1 MTERDQKTILYVD
14 SDTYYS
20 KRAEAALKNSGYRF
34 MLCKSGNR
42 ALTII
47 ADKKPDLV
55 IVDYDLDDMNGEE
68 LYSRYLLSPEFNL
81 ENRIPFI
88 SLSTNGNID
97 KSRLYGLGFS
107 GCLSKPFRQKDLVDF
122 IEDSLVSH
130 QLKVEEVQFWET
142 IRRSKDFLEGVIE
155 SSIEAIITTDT
166 KGFVTYCNRAAED
179 MIGYYFDEII
189 GRRISDFFW
198 EGGTE
203 LLKISSVLQKESKI
217 QGYACSIK
225 GKDGQEIKV
234 SMSISEMRNTS
245 GQKVGSLSVCK
256 KIDGSAKTNPDHSHS
271 ERLAAIME
279 TAVAVNHA
287 INNPL
292 VPILGNAQYLLQNE
306 TIQDEDVRRRLRV
319 IVNNALRIREIT
331 QKLARISNPVNK
343 EYLKGTM
350 MLDIDA
356 SS

>member
-1 MTERDQKTILYVD
+1 MQTILYVD
-14 SDTYYS
+14 SNEGDS
-20 KRAEAALKNSGYRF
+20 RNAETALKESGYQF
-34 MLCKSGNR
+34 LICESGTE
-42 ALTII
+42 ALQII
-47 ADKKPDLV
+47 ADQTPDLV
-55 IVDYDLDDMNGEE
+55 IVDYDLSDMNGEE
-68 LYSRYLLSPEFNL
+68 LYTRYLLSPQFNL
-81 ENRIPFI
+81 ESRIPFI
-88 SLSTNGNID
+88 SLSNNGNID

-107 GCLSKPFRQKDLVDF
+107 GCLSKPFRQKDLIEF

-155 SSIEAIITTDT
+155 SSIDAIITTDT
-166 KGFVTYCNRAAED
+166 KGIVTYCNRAAED
-179 MIGYYFDEII
+179 LLDYFFDEMIGKRVSEFLWE
-189 GRRISDFFW
+189 GNSELLRISSMLHK
-198 EGGTE
+198 EG
-203 LLKISSVLQKESKI
+203 KMQDYS
-217 QGYACSIK
+217 CSIK
-225 GKDGQEIKV
+225 GKEGDEISVK
-234 SMSISEMRNTS
+234 MSISVMRDAS
-245 GQKVGSLSVCK
+245 GQKVGALAICK
-256 KIDGSAKTNPDHSHS
+256 ENEGGMEGSGDHNRS

-306 TIQDEDVRRRLRV
+306 AIRDEDIRRRLRV

-350 MLDIDA
+350 MLDLDA

>member
-34 MLCKSGNR
+34 TLCESGYE
-42 ALTII
+42 ALRII
-47 ADKKPDLV
+47 TDRKPDLV
-55 IVDYDLDDMNGEE
+55 IVDYDLADMNGEE

-107 GCLSKPFRQKDLVDF
+107 GCLSKPFRQKDLIEF

-155 SSIEAIITTDT
+155 SSIDAIITTDT

-179 MIGYYFDEII
+179 MLGYYFDEII
-189 GRRISDFFW
+189 GKRISDFFQD
-198 EGGTE
+198 GSTE
-203 LLKISSVLQKESKI
+203 LLKISSALHKESKI
-217 QGYACSIK
+217 QGYICSIK
-225 GKDGQEIKV
+225 DKSGIGIHV
-234 SMSISEMRNTS
+234 TMSISVMRDAS
-245 GQKVGSLSVCK
+245 GQKVGALSICK
-256 KIDGSAKTNPDHSHS
+256 KVDGTLETGHDQNRS

-306 TIQDEDVRRRLRV
+306 TIQDDDVRRRLRV

-350 MLDIDA
+350 MLDIDG